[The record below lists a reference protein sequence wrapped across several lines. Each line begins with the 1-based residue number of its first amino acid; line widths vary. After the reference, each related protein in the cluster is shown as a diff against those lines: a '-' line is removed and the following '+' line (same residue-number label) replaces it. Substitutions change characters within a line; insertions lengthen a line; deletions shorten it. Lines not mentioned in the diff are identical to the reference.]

1 MSKTLSAY
9 PVVIAALIA
18 GFISL
23 FTSLLTICLNNIFQK
38 QRANEQWTQSQLYEN
53 YTKSISYLAKLR
65 TLRRAYTYDVR
76 EPRDIQAH
84 PGIPSHL
91 KKSVPTQN
99 LEQATNCYSE
109 VQEHL
114 THILAK
120 HPRKNSE
127 EFENLKISIYW
138 FRSNYAYLFS
148 SDSIPDQNNKIFEL
162 ENRIFELMLNDP
174 RLK

>member
-1 MSKTLSAY
+1 MSKNLSASLL
-9 PVVIAALIA
+9 VIAALVS
-18 GFISL
+18 GVISL
-23 FTSLLTICLNNIFQK
+23 ITSVITTWLNNRFQK
-38 QRANEQWTQSQLYEN
+38 QRANEQWTQEQLYEN

-65 TLRRAYTYDVR
+65 TLRRAYTYDVH
-76 EPRDIQAH
+76 EPRALQAH

-91 KKSVPTQN
+91 KTIVPNQK
-99 LEQATNCYSE
+99 LEQASNCYTE

-127 EFENLKISIYW
+127 EFENLKQSIYW

-148 SDSIPDQNNKIFEL
+148 SDSIPEQNNKIFEL